1 MNILFADKFQEAYLE
16 ELKAQG
22 HTCNL
27 QPDLSA
33 DDLPGQV
40 AGAEVLIVRSTKIS
54 RATIEAA
61 DALKLIVRAGA
72 GVNTIDTEA
81 AAEKN
86 IPVCNVPGKNSVAV
100 AELAFGLLLAI
111 DRNIPDNVIALRSGE
126 WNKKTFS
133 KADGVMG
140 RHIGIVGM
148 GGIGVA
154 LAQRAHAFGMQ
165 VHFVEPKL
173 SDEAKQAVQPL
184 GAQQHESAM
193 DLARSCDVLSF
204 HVPATDQ
211 TKGLIGD
218 QLLAAC
224 QPGTIILNTA
234 RGELVD
240 DDALIRAMDE
250 KGIRA
255 GLDVYNGEPGGGQG
269 EFDSHLAKH
278 PNVYGTHHIGASTEQ
293 AQNAIAAEVVHM
305 LDEFGKGN
313 VLHCVN
319 L

>member
-16 ELKAQG
+16 DLKSQG

-33 DDLPGQV
+33 DDLPGHV
-40 AGAEVLIVRSTKIS
+40 AGAEVLIVRSTKIT
-54 RATIEAA
+54 RAAIEAA
-61 DALKLIVRAGA
+61 DSLKLIIRAGA
-72 GVNTIDTEA
+72 GVNTIDTDA

-111 DRNIPDNVIALRSGE
+111 DRNIPDNVIALRNGQ
-126 WNKKTFS
+126 WDKKQYS
-133 KADGVMG
+133 KADGIMG

-148 GGIGVA
+148 GGIGLA
-154 LAQRAHAFGMQ
+154 LASRAHAFGMQ

-173 SDEAKQAVQPL
+173 TGEAEQTLAKLDAKQHSAVN
-184 GAQQHESAM
+184 EM
-193 DLARSCDVLSF
+193 ARECDVLSF
-204 HVPATDQ
+204 HVPATEQ
-211 TKGLIGD
+211 TTGMIGD
-218 QLLAAC
+218 TLLAEC

-240 DDALIRAMDE
+240 DEALIRAMDE
-250 KGIRA
+250 KSIRA

-269 EFDSHLAKH
+269 EFDSKLAKH

-293 AQNAIAAEVVHM
+293 AQNAIAAEVVRM
-305 LDEFGKGN
+305 MDEFGKGN